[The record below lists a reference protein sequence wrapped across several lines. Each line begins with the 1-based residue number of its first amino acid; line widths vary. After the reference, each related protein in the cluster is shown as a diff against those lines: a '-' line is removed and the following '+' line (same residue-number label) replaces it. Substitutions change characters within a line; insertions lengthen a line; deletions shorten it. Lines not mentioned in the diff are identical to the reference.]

1 MLGVIKMEITSCCVC
16 YCKMFQKVLANV
28 GGNKDGNMLMQIF
41 ESDVQQSEYEMRRH
55 RKQYVKNH

>member
-1 MLGVIKMEITSCCVC
+1 
-16 YCKMFQKVLANV
+16 MFQKVLANV